1 MNLSN
6 NDYGIA
12 RSVLPGTARQGRCVL
27 RDEAISSLTE
37 GTK

>member
-6 NDYGIA
+6 NDYVIA
-12 RSVLPGTARQGRCVL
+12 RSVLVL